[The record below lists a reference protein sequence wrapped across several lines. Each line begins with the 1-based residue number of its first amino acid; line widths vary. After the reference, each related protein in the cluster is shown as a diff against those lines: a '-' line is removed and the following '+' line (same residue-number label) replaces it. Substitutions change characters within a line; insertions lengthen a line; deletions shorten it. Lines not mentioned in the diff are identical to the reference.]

1 MDRATWERLAGS
13 ALTTAGI
20 RHFTPAEIA
29 PVGRLAHGETGPA
42 LLAPGPDEL
51 AGAIRLARLLER
63 VRVRLSKPLRITS
76 WYRDPVYNRAVGGAA
91 RSLHI
96 TGTAAD
102 VQVAGVS
109 PREVARLVYEDAE
122 AALTG
127 VGVYGS
133 FTHVDLRGTLGRA
146 APARW

>member
-13 ALTTAGI
+13 ALTAAGI
-20 RHFTPAEIA
+20 RHFGALEIA

-42 LLAPGPDEL
+42 LLAPGAEEL

-63 VRVRLSKPLRITS
+63 VRARVGRPIRITS
-76 WYRDPVYNRAVGGAA
+76 WYRDWNYNQAAGGAA

-133 FTHVDLRGTLGRA
+133 FTHVDLRGTLGRS